1 MELPI
6 GRAPMKE
13 KSVELWGH
21 GDAEQQFQL
30 DVCGLVVMS
39 FGDNSGKCKFL
50 FSLLMSDLQFQI
62 NKLVITSDIINLL
75 MDVLSS
81 GTNIIFYAL
90 YTLSQKRN
98 YNTMYNKI

>member
-6 GRAPMKE
+6 GRTPMKE

-50 FSLLMSDLQFQI
+50 FSLLMSDLQF
-62 NKLVITSDIINLL
+62 
-75 MDVLSS
+75 
-81 GTNIIFYAL
+81 
-90 YTLSQKRN
+90 
-98 YNTMYNKI
+98 